1 MQFATMQQVTVYIRQ
16 ELAAAL
22 PEGWTAHVHYRQGR
36 SHIPAAEA
44 TIADLEWKI
53 FRPPDDF
60 EDYELHVSGDFQAFT
75 VTYGNACP
83 GVGGPWCE
91 VYTSLTVFA
100 ETLDRWPL
108 RDVIKRVFQYP
119 TNRYDLT

>member
-1 MQFATMQQVTVYIRQ
+1 MQFATMQQVTAYVQQ

-22 PEGWTAHVHYRQGR
+22 PAGWTAHVHYRLGR
-36 SHIPAAEA
+36 SHLPAAEA

-53 FRPPDDF
+53 FRPPEDVY
-60 EDYELHVSGDFQAFT
+60 DYELHVSGDFGTFT
-75 VTYGNACP
+75 LTYGNSAP
-83 GVGGPWCE
+83 GPWRSAYE

-108 RDVIKRVFQYP
+108 RNVLARLLTYP
-119 TNRYDLT
+119 TNRWDLT